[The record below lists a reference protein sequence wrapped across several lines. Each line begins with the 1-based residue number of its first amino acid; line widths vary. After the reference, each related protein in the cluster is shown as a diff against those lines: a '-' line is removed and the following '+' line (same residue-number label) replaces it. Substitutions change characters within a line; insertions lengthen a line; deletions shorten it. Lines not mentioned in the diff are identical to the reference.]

1 MAKNDD
7 VELAKDCPT
16 RQLLEIL
23 SEKWTPAVLYTLSE
37 GTQRTSEIAR
47 NIPGISKKMLTQT
60 LRNLEAWGMVK
71 RKIYQEVPPK
81 VEYTLTS
88 LGMRF
93 TEPLRLLCDWAEENR
108 THVRKVAERRTKT

>member
-1 MAKNDD
+1 MAKNDE
-7 VELAKDCPT
+7 VELSKDCPT

-23 SEKWTPAVLYTLSE
+23 SEKWTPAVLYCLSK

-60 LRNLEAWGMVK
+60 LRNLEAWGLVR
-71 RKIYQEVPPK
+71 RKVYQEVPPK

-93 TEPLRLLCDWAEENR
+93 TEPLRLLCDWAQENR
-108 THVRKVAERRTKT
+108 LHVRKVAERRAKR

>member
-1 MAKNDD
+1 MIKNDD

-23 SEKWTPAVLYTLSE
+23 SEKWTPAVLYTLSQ
-37 GTQRTSEIAR
+37 GTQRTSAIAR

-60 LRNLEAWGMVK
+60 LRNLESWGMVK
-71 RKIYQEVPPK
+71 RKVYQEVPPK

-93 TEPLRLLCDWAEENR
+93 TEPLRLLCDWAEKNR
-108 THVRKVAERRTKT
+108 TYVRKVAERRSGK

>member
-1 MAKNDD
+1 MTRNDD
-7 VELAKDCPT
+7 IELTKDCPT
-16 RQLLEIL
+16 RLLLEIL
-23 SEKWTPAVLYTLSE
+23 SEKWTPAVLYTLSK

-60 LRNLEAWGMVK
+60 LRNLEVWGMVK
-71 RKIYQEVPPK
+71 RKIFQEVPPK

-108 THVRKVAERRTKT
+108 SYVRRVAQSRSLQ